1 MPPRPPHLLPQHP
14 YRLFHLSARL
24 RLPHSPPPPTVN
36 DDYYALLLNTPLPT
50 PAQKAIPPKPS
61 PSSTIPPPSPSSTI
75 QASDKGPNNQILFSA
90 PLSGPGPRVRGL
102 RRAENGMER
111 PPEPDHCCMSGCV
124 SCVWDAY
131 REEVEVW
138 AEERRNLQR
147 MHAGE
152 GGGARADTGDGEGG
166 GGAEGVGDLDG
177 MEGVDLSDEGMFEG
191 VPVGIREFMN
201 VEKRLRERRAER

>member
-1 MPPRPPHLLPQHP
+1 
-14 YRLFHLSARL
+14 
-24 RLPHSPPPPTVN
+24 
-36 DDYYALLLNTPLPT
+36 
-50 PAQKAIPPKPS
+50 
-61 PSSTIPPPSPSSTI
+61 
-75 QASDKGPNNQILFSA
+75 
-90 PLSGPGPRVRGL
+90 
-102 RRAENGMER
+102 MER

-147 MHAGE
+147 MQAGE

-177 MEGVDLSDEGMFEG
+177 MGGVDLSDEGMFEG

-201 VEKRLRERRAER
+201 VEKRLRERRGER